1 MNKEMLKK
9 HQCQNVKIISFSNS
23 AVQRLKL
30 YLCIKIYKMSKQV
43 RVRFAPSPTGPLHIG
58 GVRTALFNYLFAKK
72 NNGVFFYELKI
83 PIKIVLFQVP
93 KRISWKH

>member
-30 YLCIKIYKMSKQV
+30 YLAKIYKMSKQV
-43 RVRFAPSPTGPLHIG
+43 RVFCTQSNRTLHIG
-58 GVRTALFNYLFAKK
+58 GVRTPYSIICL
-72 NNGVFFYELKI
+72 
-83 PIKIVLFQVP
+83 P
-93 KRISWKH
+93 K